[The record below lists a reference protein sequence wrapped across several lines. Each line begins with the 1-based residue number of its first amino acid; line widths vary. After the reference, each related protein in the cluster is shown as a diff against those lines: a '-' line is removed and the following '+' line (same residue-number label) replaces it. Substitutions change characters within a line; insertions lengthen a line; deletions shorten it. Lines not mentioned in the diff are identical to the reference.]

1 MGDLPHKFL
10 AGKAVVTF
18 ISARPTGT
26 PGRYVSKHSWQFPAM
41 RYFQRGRDA
50 LAFGLIASAHKK
62 GKVLFPAYFCEPSVG
77 GVRAAGF
84 GVDWMDVCDDLSFDL
99 DRLAGRLDSG
109 NIVAVV
115 VCDFFGW
122 SSRHMQWI
130 IELAKKRQ
138 ILVIRD
144 CCHSALSWQSDQ
156 VQADLTVFSFRKTL
170 PVWDGGA
177 LVGCG
182 SSANDARNASPL
194 ARDMRRE
201 AIRIL
206 ERVLGHVGI
215 INPYPVLDFVRC
227 ASTVASA
234 EPEKLCDEICPS
246 RSLVR
251 WLNNAGALHE
261 VARGRRENFLFLQEA
276 LRPSGL
282 SSLFPVLGEHDVP
295 QVFPL
300 KTPHAGSL
308 VKFLRSH
315 GVGAVR
321 WPGNELPSKV
331 RASPEIFPVANEM
344 NDLIA
349 CLPLHQNLGRWELE
363 KMASLVNEWSITGN
377 K

>member
-1 MGDLPHKFL
+1 
-10 AGKAVVTF
+10 
-18 ISARPTGT
+18 
-26 PGRYVSKHSWQFPAM
+26 M

-50 LAFGLIASAHKK
+50 LAFGLIANVRRK
-62 GKVLFPAYFCEPSVG
+62 GTVLFPAYFCEPSVA

-84 GVDWMDVCDDLSFDL
+84 GVGWMDVCDDLSFGL
-99 DRLAGRLDSG
+99 DRLAERLDSG

-122 SSRHMQWI
+122 SSQHMQRVV
-130 IELAKKRQ
+130 ELARERQ

-144 CCHSALSWQSDQ
+144 CCHSALSWQSEQ
-156 VQADLTVFSFRKTL
+156 FQADLTVFSFRKTL

-182 SSANDARNASPL
+182 SSASDTSNASPL
-194 ARDMRRE
+194 AMDVRRE
-201 AIRIL
+201 VIRIL

-215 INPYPVLDFVRC
+215 INPYPFLDFVRR

-234 EPEKLCDEICPS
+234 EPGKLYDEIRPS
-246 RSLVR
+246 RSLMR
-251 WLNNAGALHE
+251 WLDSAGALHE
-261 VARGRRENFLFLQEA
+261 VARARRENFLFLQKA
-276 LRPSGL
+276 LCPSGL
-282 SSLFPVLGEHDVP
+282 NSFFSVLGEHDVP

-308 VKFLRSH
+308 VKFLRSR

-321 WPGNELPSKV
+321 WPGNELPSEV
-331 RASPEIFPVANEM
+331 LASPETFPVANKM

-349 CLPLHQNLGRWELE
+349 CLPLHQDLGRRELE
-363 KMASLVNEWSITGN
+363 KMAALVNMWSGAGH
-377 K
+377 